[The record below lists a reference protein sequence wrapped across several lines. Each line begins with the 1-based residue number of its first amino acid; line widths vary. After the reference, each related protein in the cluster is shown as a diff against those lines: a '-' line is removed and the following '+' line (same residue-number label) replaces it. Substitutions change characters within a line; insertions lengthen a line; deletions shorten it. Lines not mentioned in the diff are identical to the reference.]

1 MFYCTMS
8 ERPWEGRMMSGLCQG
23 MQQGKVPCF
32 RETGT
37 TSRTYRLSLLVNVNG
52 FGLEDG
58 RASCRDDSKSLS
70 FWICNEKKIFFFL
83 VQTTNIPY
91 SSYLIAAQKK
101 ILRVEESP
109 RQMDCFMTIRRMAG
123 RALPRSFPHVSAF
136 RKYLTNVRLEHPG
149 YDL

>member
-23 MQQGKVPCF
+23 MQQGKVPCS

-37 TSRTYRLSLLVNVNG
+37 TSRTYRPSLLVNVNG

-70 FWICNEKKIFFFL
+70 FWICNEKKIFFFFGADHKYTL
-83 VQTTNIPY
+83 LIIFNC
-91 SSYLIAAQKK
+91 SSKK
-101 ILRVEESP
+101 NFEGRGISKADGLLHDHKTDSWESLTKVISP
-109 RQMDCFMTIRRMAG
+109 CFCFQEVSYKCEAG
-123 RALPRSFPHVSAF
+123 TS
-136 RKYLTNVRLEHPG
+136 RL
-149 YDL
+149 

>member
-23 MQQGKVPCF
+23 MQQGKVPCS

-37 TSRTYRLSLLVNVNG
+37 TSITYRPSLLVNVNV

-58 RASCRDDSKSLS
+58 RASCRDDSKSLF
-70 FWICNEKKIFFFL
+70 FWICNEKKNFFFFCADHKYTL
-83 VQTTNIPY
+83 
-91 SSYLIAAQKK
+91 LIIFNCSLKK

-109 RQMDCFMTIRRMAG
+109 RQMDCFMAIRRRAG

-136 RKYLTNVRLEHPG
+136 RKYRTNVRLEHPW
-149 YDL
+149 L